1 MVDEQANMDI
11 DMRRNFVGP
20 DGRTTCYI
28 TAPSADDIRGADWN
42 YSKVYTR
49 SIVEGITTSAEMT
62 DILRRRGIIGPEFE
76 QRAAELTQ
84 TLNDKIRS
92 LNSAKTIDEK
102 RILAFEISSAREELF
117 QWNQRLGGPMNNTCE
132 QMADDARL
140 EFLTS
145 CMIVDRDNNRVWDSY
160 DTFRK
165 EKNQA
170 LALKCR
176 FEVMLYLQGLD
187 SDFLEQTP
195 EARIKREI
203 DEEVSL
209 RASEAAMVAKALL
222 AEAEAEDEVVAE
234 METDTRFTEEVPVDS
249 ESEIKTDKKTKS
261 KPSKSK

>member
-1 MVDEQANMDI
+1 MVDEQANMNV
-11 DMRRNFVGP
+11 DMRRNFIGP
-20 DGRTTCYI
+20 DGKTTYYI

-42 YSKVYTR
+42 YSKVYTK

-92 LNSAKTIDEK
+92 LSGTNTIDEK
-102 RILAFEISSAREELF
+102 RILAFEISNAREELF

-160 DTFRK
+160 DTFRR

-209 RASEAAMVAKALL
+209 KASEAVMIAKALL
-222 AEAEAEDEVVAE
+222 AETEAENEVVTEIEADTALTD
-234 METDTRFTEEVPVDS
+234 ETLIDA
-249 ESEIKTDKKTKS
+249 ESETKTDKKTKS